1 MYSMHIIVCV
11 IVLISNIDLFQI
23 LSISTR
29 LYELNFIYI
38 FDTAL
43 KPNAQCN
50 SNIFW
55 IDQILLRWPHHSSS
69 NGVRRWGAFKQTM
82 QQMSDLCLYAS

>member
-23 LSISTR
+23 LSVSTR
-29 LYELNFIYI
+29 LYELNS
-38 FDTAL
+38 AL
-43 KPNAQCN
+43 KPCAQCN
-50 SNIFW
+50 SIIFW
-55 IDQILLRWPHHSSS
+55 IDQILLGWQHHSSS

>member
-1 MYSMHIIVCV
+1 MHIIVCV

-43 KPNAQCN
+43 KPNAQCT
-50 SNIFW
+50 SIIFW
-55 IDQILLRWPHHSSS
+55 IDQILLGWQHHSSS